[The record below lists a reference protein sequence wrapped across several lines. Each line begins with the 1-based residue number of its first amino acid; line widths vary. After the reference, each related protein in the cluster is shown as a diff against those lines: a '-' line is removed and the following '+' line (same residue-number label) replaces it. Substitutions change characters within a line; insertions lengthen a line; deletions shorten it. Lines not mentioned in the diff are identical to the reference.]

1 MTNKDTINVII
12 KSFHEKKNSHAFLFN
27 TNNVEKTYK
36 DVLEIIKEIN
46 SEGKS
51 AEFIE
56 KLNRTIDDNTNPDVY
71 TIKTDKREILV
82 DEIYDL
88 LDRFSTTAFMNSY
101 KTYIIYDADKLSE
114 SSSNKLLKFLEE
126 PEENIVGFYLTAV
139 PNKIL
144 STIRSRC
151 ETFNFEYNNNNILD
165 LLDITEDYY
174 NNYYDITTYL
184 INILNDNTKYKKM
197 INTKKISSYDR
208 NQMESILMLL
218 KKIYELKFDNV
229 LNNSNNNAEY
239 AINLFNL
246 IDENNIYKLSNR
258 IKIINDA
265 IIDVRCNVNRD
276 LSINKMFIK
285 WE

>member
-151 ETFNFEYNNNNILD
+151 EIFNFEYNNNNILD

>member
-88 LDRFSTTAFMNSY
+88 LDRFSTTAFIKIYQPYM
-101 KTYIIYDADKLSE
+101 IYDVDKFRAP
-114 SSSNKLLKFLEE
+114 SSTTLL
-126 PEENIVGFYLTAV
+126 
-139 PNKIL
+139 
-144 STIRSRC
+144 
-151 ETFNFEYNNNNILD
+151 
-165 LLDITEDYY
+165 
-174 NNYYDITTYL
+174 
-184 INILNDNTKYKKM
+184 
-197 INTKKISSYDR
+197 
-208 NQMESILMLL
+208 
-218 KKIYELKFDNV
+218 
-229 LNNSNNNAEY
+229 
-239 AINLFNL
+239 
-246 IDENNIYKLSNR
+246 
-258 IKIINDA
+258 
-265 IIDVRCNVNRD
+265 
-276 LSINKMFIK
+276 
-285 WE
+285 

>member
-36 DVLEIIKEIN
+36 DVLEIVKEIN

>member
-126 PEENIVGFYLTAV
+126 PEENIVGFYLTAI

>member
-151 ETFNFEYNNNNILD
+151 EIFNFEYNNNNILD
-165 LLDITEDYY
+165 LLDITEEYY